1 MEVMAKSRR
10 AQKRAS
16 STEQHE
22 SSGIPS
28 SQNHPT
34 GSSHDNDTQ
43 EMEMIGS
50 QTSSQE
56 QGNV

>member
-1 MEVMAKSRR
+1 MAKTRR
-10 AQKRAS
+10 AQTRTS
-16 STEQHE
+16 NTEQHE

-28 SQNHPT
+28 SQNHHA

-43 EMEMIGS
+43 EMEMTGS

-56 QGNV
+56 QGNM